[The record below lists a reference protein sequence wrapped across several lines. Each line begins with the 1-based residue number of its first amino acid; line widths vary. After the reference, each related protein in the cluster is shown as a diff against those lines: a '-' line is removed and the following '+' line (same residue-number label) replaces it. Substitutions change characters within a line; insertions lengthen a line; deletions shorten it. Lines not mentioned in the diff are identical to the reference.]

1 MSKRRNIFQ
10 KVLDNPLMFLGF
22 LLMAGLLA
30 FQMHQLYEMRHR
42 LTFIDSIESSNSQV
56 ISEVSQAKDYLT
68 GFGNDLNQIRSFL
81 LLPTQEYD
89 FSELGDLV
97 PAQSQN
103 LTSLVFQYVDRLGEY
118 ENNKTLFST
127 NEAALKTYVTDKD
140 WTNSGLHLLSP
151 EGVYSEDSLSYTFY
165 GAEPLSEDLLKVSLN
180 YDGDFTFD
188 TFMPFDGFETTSDA
202 EVTLTALD
210 LFLTDDLARQ
220 SSAADFFRAQVELF
234 RNEVL
239 NDEFLG
245 FLDEHGLL
253 LSDFIETPIDGR
265 FNVQNYDGRLI
276 GSLLIYKED
285 GRITLEVEGEET
297 EFAASPAGLNALITH
312 VLTLDLRTNLQI
324 LVDDRRKE
332 FEDLMG
338 DRAFNKTLEQVGF
351 TIGDLIET
359 GDRLSY
365 PILNGEGE
373 TLRMLYIDKATGE
386 VNVDWPGEGSESL
399 VSAIQSLEIGFK
411 KKTLRSRIIF
421 LA

>member
-1 MSKRRNIFQ
+1 M
-10 KVLDNPLMFLGF
+10 
-22 LLMAGLLA
+22 
-30 FQMHQLYEMRHR
+30 
-42 LTFIDSIESSNSQV
+42 
-56 ISEVSQAKDYLT
+56 
-68 GFGNDLNQIRSFL
+68 
-81 LLPTQEYD
+81 
-89 FSELGDLV
+89 
-97 PAQSQN
+97 
-103 LTSLVFQYVDRLGEY
+103 
-118 ENNKTLFST
+118 
-127 NEAALKTYVTDKD
+127 
-140 WTNSGLHLLSP
+140 SP